1 MLVMGAGSM
10 VQIKFRILKI
20 SWLERLP
27 KRRSQRASKRRHKP
41 HGEPNMH
48 THSPLRVRVI
58 ITRHRGSVFLQP
70 SLFLTQATLEIPI
83 PRDDECV
90 GF

>member
-1 MLVMGAGSM
+1 MSADFM
-10 VQIKFRILKI
+10 VQIKLRILKI
-20 SWLERLP
+20 SLLERLP
-27 KRRSQRASKRRHKP
+27 KRRSQSASKRRHKP
-41 HGEPNMH
+41 HGEPNMQ
-48 THSPLRVRVI
+48 THSSLRGRVI

-70 SLFLTQATLEIPI
+70 SLFLTQATLEIRI